1 MKKSTAVFL
10 LFALCLCAAGCS
22 AQKTILTKNDESVI
36 FIKDTQKEE
45 TTPDTGTNETS
56 EASGTAQ
63 DQGKADGESSAEA
76 PEPETSN
83 DGSSDNAS
91 ERSSQTEIFKP
102 GTKKVSSA
110 LKEKYKF
117 SDFSIIESVI
127 NNRFPDI
134 TQEQFDKMAEYMKI
148 TGVRDSPYK
157 LAVAAGLVDP
167 DAPKMTLEKMREII
181 ENAKNNKNLKNY
193 VIVEYESEGKTYEFK
208 HFGSKECYFGV
219 ILDEAKKIQPYFD
232 YNGNAYDR
240 SYMLTDEEG
249 NRTGRIVVVFDPASP
264 YIYYEDFSVKEGDK
278 KREILFDLTVQS

>member
-148 TGVRDSPYK
+148 TGVRDSPYE

-181 ENAKNNKNLKNY
+181 ENAKNNKNLKNPDLHTGHKTAA
-193 VIVEYESEGKTYEFK
+193 IMHSKPMKNIKMTFTIFQNISEAK
-208 HFGSKECYFGV
+208 SV
-219 ILDEAKKIQPYFD
+219 ILGLFLMKQK
-232 YNGNAYDR
+232 R
-240 SYMLTDEEG
+240 S
-249 NRTGRIVVVFDPASP
+249 NR
-264 YIYYEDFSVKEGDK
+264 
-278 KREILFDLTVQS
+278 ILIITVTPMIGAIC

>member
-117 SDFSIIESVI
+117 SDFSIIE
-127 NNRFPDI
+127 
-134 TQEQFDKMAEYMKI
+134 
-148 TGVRDSPYK
+148 
-157 LAVAAGLVDP
+157 L
-167 DAPKMTLEKMREII
+167 
-181 ENAKNNKNLKNY
+181 
-193 VIVEYESEGKTYEFK
+193 
-208 HFGSKECYFGV
+208 
-219 ILDEAKKIQPYFD
+219 
-232 YNGNAYDR
+232 
-240 SYMLTDEEG
+240 
-249 NRTGRIVVVFDPASP
+249 
-264 YIYYEDFSVKEGDK
+264 
-278 KREILFDLTVQS
+278 